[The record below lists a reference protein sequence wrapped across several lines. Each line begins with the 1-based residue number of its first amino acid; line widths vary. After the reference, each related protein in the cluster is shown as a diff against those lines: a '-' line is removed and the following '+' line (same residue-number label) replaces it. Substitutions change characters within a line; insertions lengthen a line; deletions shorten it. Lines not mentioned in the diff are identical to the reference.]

1 MHETAERGVVYPLV
15 EKSEFGLGKIGEI
28 CWWDEVSA
36 FQADVLEEL
45 SFHNESAHK
54 VMSN

>member
-1 MHETAERGVVYPLV
+1 MHETAERGIVYPLV